1 MEKPNVH
8 RLHTLLQSSQD
19 RSARAQTSELVLSDF
34 YDNLFR
40 GNIFK
45 ELVKILFEKS
55 EYMVISYGYENS
67 FSSVKKKIATK
78 DSPTARRI
86 RSSPD
91 LLIYDDQIEDVK
103 LVEVKMSSN
112 PDPWFKRDLIETY
125 KRFWNDA
132 ILVLVWPYGNVFYA
146 QEISKLGIKKQY
158 DPKTDF
164 EKMQEIF
171 TRINSDVIKNYGA
184 VACNL
189 IAAIKSRPI
198 EIEDHQ

>member
-1 MEKPNVH
+1 
-8 RLHTLLQSSQD
+8 
-19 RSARAQTSELVLSDF
+19 
-34 YDNLFR
+34 
-40 GNIFK
+40 
-45 ELVKILFEKS
+45 
-55 EYMVISYGYENS
+55 MVISYGYENS

-91 LLIYDDQIEDVK
+91 LLVYDDQIEDVK

-132 ILVLVWPYGNVFYA
+132 ILVLVWPYENVFYA